1 MPPVRA
7 VLGTMVQ
14 KRKLANELGRSRVSE
29 IRSQRQADAANP
41 SQWTQAGLAQ
51 RVGAS
56 VRSVK
61 SWEAGDSVPRPFYR
75 QRLAKVLGVSIDELG
90 F

>member
-1 MPPVRA
+1 
-7 VLGTMVQ
+7 MVQ
-14 KRKLANELGRSRVSE
+14 KRKIAHQLGRSRVAE
-29 IRSQRQADAANP
+29 LRSRRQADAANP

-61 SWEAGDSVPRPFYR
+61 AWEAGESVPRPFYR
-75 QRLAKVLGVSIDELG
+75 QRLAKALGVRVDDLG